1 MMEQSTYEMVISR
14 TTIDKLGIKLYD
26 KASAVIA
33 ELIANAYDADAEKV
47 VVEVPLGEYLASKAG
62 GKITDKGYTISVTD
76 DGHGMIPDEV
86 NRHYLQIGKDRR
98 IDPDWGNLSREKN
111 RPVIGRKG
119 IGKLACFGI
128 CRIIEVF
135 SAGGPKTEKGYLTA
149 HLLLNYD
156 EIVKDTDE
164 RYLPTP
170 GELDRTYQETRG
182 TTVTLHKFLLR
193 KIPEAEVFHRQLA
206 ARFGLPQKNW
216 AIEVHDSL
224 HVVEPFTVGEF
235 EIDLLEGTRIDLT
248 GRVIKLE
255 DGTKLPVSGWVGISR
270 NPYRDQAMT
279 GIRIYVRG
287 KIVAQTLFDIP
298 SGFHGEHTL
307 RSYLVGEIHADWL
320 DEDEDLIQSTR
331 QDILWATEIGQA
343 FQGWGQDLVKEIGS
357 MSTSFRRQQAWQIF
371 QEKSRIEEL
380 TRERIADP
388 ELRTG
393 IIEVAKVIARTS
405 SRESLDDDTY
415 IESLV
420 NLAFSLGPHHVIVE
434 KLHTIAETAD
444 SPFEVLVEFFTQA
457 SAAEDYELGQIA
469 HERIRAIERLES
481 SLSPERDE
489 AELQKLLEEA
499 PWLIHSDWTPLT
511 KNQTLE
517 TARAAFER
525 WYSKEYGVPVV
536 TSAIDY
542 RNKRPDFVLLNHAHA
557 LEVVDIKKPGHELN
571 DEDFERLHRYHEAFA
586 SFLGRHPEFQP
597 DFPEGHHIVVVC
609 DGIQLSPLLITAY
622 EGLVGRR
629 ILQLLSWEELLRR
642 TKVAHEVFLEVLRR
656 SQAA

>member
-76 DGHGMIPDEV
+76 NGHGMIPDEV

-128 CRIIEVF
+128 CRIIEVI
-135 SAGGPKTEKGYLTA
+135 SAGGPKTDKGYLTA
-149 HLLLNYD
+149 NLFLNYD

-164 RYLPTP
+164 RYSPIP
-170 GELDRTYQETRG
+170 GKLDRTYRETRG
-182 TTVTLHKFLLR
+182 TTVTLHNFLFR
-193 KIPEAEVFHRQLA
+193 KIPDAEAFHRQLA
-206 ARFGLPQKNW
+206 ARFGLPQKDW
-216 AIEVHDSL
+216 TIEVHDSL
-224 HVVEPFTVGEF
+224 NAVEPFTVGEL

-248 GRVIKLE
+248 GRVIELE
-255 DGTKLPVSGWVGISR
+255 DGTKLPISGWVGISR

-444 SPFEVLVEFFTQA
+444 SPFEVLVGFFTQA
-457 SAAEDYELGQIA
+457 STAETYELGQIA
-469 HERIRAIERLES
+469 YERIKAIERLES

-542 RNKRPDFVLLNHAHA
+542 RNKRPDFVLLNHAHS
-557 LEVVDIKKPGHELN
+557 LEVVDIKKPRHELN

-622 EGLVGRR
+622 EGLVDRR